1 MSLSTAAAEA
11 LVAEFPCVAFGTA
24 IVLFVPP
31 AIEVRPVIVTLV
43 LLVRVNV
50 TPAME
55 KRAASVPAKVKSVDA
70 SGAAFNVA
78 PGKSRITLVVVVAV
92 TYDGVVLV
100 AAFAIGNGPTT
111 PSKSDPTSTSNVEV
125 LAVPKEEF
133 LVRFDL
139 KEFPRKRSKFIF
151 EALTFDFRARI
162 KEITRE

>member
-11 LVAEFPCVAFGTA
+11 LVAEDPCVAFGTE

-43 LLVRVNV
+43 LLVRANV

-92 TYDGVVLV
+92 TYDGVTLV
-100 AAFAIGNGPTT
+100 AAFAIGSGPRT
-111 PSKSDPTSTSNVEV
+111 PNKSDPTSTSNVEV
-125 LAVPKEEF
+125 LVAPKEEDRVRLAIRDF
-133 LVRFDL
+133 L
-139 KEFPRKRSKFIF
+139 RKIF
-151 EALTFDFRARI
+151 NSFLEELTFDFRARI
-162 KEITRE
+162 KAITRE